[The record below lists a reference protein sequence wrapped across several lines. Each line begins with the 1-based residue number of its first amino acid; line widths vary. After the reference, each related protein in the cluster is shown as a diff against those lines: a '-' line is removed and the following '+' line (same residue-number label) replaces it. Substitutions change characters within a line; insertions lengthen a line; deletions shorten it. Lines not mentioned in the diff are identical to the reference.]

1 MNTPRFS
8 TFIPA
13 AGDPEHKKFV
23 LDIDSIIVDGD
34 ESIVFPTGTPRK
46 VAEEFMAF
54 LVDEVGTL
62 DFDVFEME
70 HAEICVHFDAPLSP
84 EIQDE
89 VEDLIIDLANS
100 LRKV

>member
-54 LVDEVGTL
+54 LVSEVG
-62 DFDVFEME
+62 VFQYEVREME
-70 HAEICVHFDAPLSP
+70 HAEIYASFDPPLIP